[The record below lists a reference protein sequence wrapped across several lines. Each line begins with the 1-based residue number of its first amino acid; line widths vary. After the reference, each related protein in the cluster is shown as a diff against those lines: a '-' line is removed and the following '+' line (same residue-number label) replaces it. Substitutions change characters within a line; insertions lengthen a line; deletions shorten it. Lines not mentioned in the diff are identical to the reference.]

1 MNRYLYRTTTIF
13 CLLLIAGGVNQVTLA
28 QIKYPYAFDKTVSE
42 PAIFGEGVIS
52 GGSFDSH
59 PAFAPDGKT
68 LYFVR
73 STPNFNF
80 WTILVS
86 QFKNGKWQT
95 PEVAPFSGEYSD
107 ADPFITADGKKFF
120 FISKRPVAGKE
131 KTDTDIWMMEKTA
144 RGAWSEPQNL
154 GAPVNSDADEWYP
167 TLARNGMLYFG
178 SERKGGKG
186 GSDLY
191 RSRFTDSKYQEP
203 ENLGET
209 VNTEFEEYEPFIA
222 PDESFLIFMA
232 CGRKDSYGGCD
243 IYTSYNRDGAWT
255 RPVNLGDKINSKR
268 QEYSPKISPDGK
280 YFFWTSCRNF
290 TDQPTGKRMNYP
302 ELMNQL
308 NGVGNGLGDIYQI
321 DVSALKLER

>member
-1 MNRYLYRTTTIF
+1 M
-13 CLLLIAGGVNQVTLA
+13 
-28 QIKYPYAFDKTVSE
+28 
-42 PAIFGEGVIS
+42 
-52 GGSFDSH
+52 
-59 PAFAPDGKT
+59 
-68 LYFVR
+68 
-73 STPNFNF
+73 
-80 WTILVS
+80 
-86 QFKNGKWQT
+86 
-95 PEVAPFSGEYSD
+95 
-107 ADPFITADGKKFF
+107 
-120 FISKRPVAGKE
+120 
-131 KTDTDIWMMEKTA
+131 
-144 RGAWSEPQNL
+144 

-191 RSRFTDSKYQEP
+191 CSRFTDSKYQEP

-222 PDESFLIFMA
+222 PDENFLIFMA

-308 NGVGNGLGDIYQI
+308 DGAGNGLGDIYQI

>member
-154 GAPVNSDADEWYP
+154 GACQQRRGRMVSDARQKWNALFRLGTQRRERRKRP
-167 TLARNGMLYFG
+167 LSLAFYRQQISRAGKLGRN
-178 SERKGGKG
+178 SQHR
-186 GSDLY
+186 
-191 RSRFTDSKYQEP
+191 
-203 ENLGET
+203 
-209 VNTEFEEYEPFIA
+209 V
-222 PDESFLIFMA
+222 
-232 CGRKDSYGGCD
+232 
-243 IYTSYNRDGAWT
+243 
-255 RPVNLGDKINSKR
+255 
-268 QEYSPKISPDGK
+268 
-280 YFFWTSCRNF
+280 
-290 TDQPTGKRMNYP
+290 
-302 ELMNQL
+302 
-308 NGVGNGLGDIYQI
+308 
-321 DVSALKLER
+321 